1 MLKYLTDSVLKE
13 VAMKAQETAIKWAAA
28 AALVALL
35 GLSAFV
41 IVHGWMG
48 GHFDSFDTLRNYIV
62 SFGMWGPVVLALIQM
77 LQVVLPVLPGFLGSI
92 VGAALFGWLEGFL
105 VNYIGIC
112 LGSITAYWL
121 AKRYGMQLVAKM
133 VPMEKYGN
141 WIDRINRS
149 KSYTVFLLACIV
161 LPLVPDDF
169 LCYFSGLMDMKP
181 KKFISIILF
190 GKIWCLL
197 FYSIFFAYFI

>member
-1 MLKYLTDSVLKE
+1 MGSKE
-13 VAMKAQETAIKWAAA
+13 NLIKWAAV
-28 AALVALL
+28 AALIALL

-41 IVHGWMG
+41 LIRGWIG
-48 GHFDSFDTLRNYIV
+48 GHFDSADTLRLYIS
-62 SFGMWGPVVLALIQM
+62 SFGMWGPLVLSLIQL

-92 VGAALFGWLEGFL
+92 VGAALFGWLGGFL

-112 LGSITAYWL
+112 AGSIAAYWL

-133 VPMEKYGN
+133 VPMEKYGK
-141 WIDRINRS
+141 WIDKINRS
-149 KSYTVFLLACIV
+149 KSYTIFLLICII

-169 LCYFSGLMDMKP
+169 LCYFSGLMDMPP

-197 FYSIFFAYFI
+197 FYSIFFAYFL

>member
-1 MLKYLTDSVLKE
+1 MRSKE
-13 VAMKAQETAIKWAAA
+13 TLIKWAAI
-28 AALVALL
+28 AALIALL
-35 GLSAFV
+35 SLSAFV
-41 IVHGWMG
+41 LIRGWLG
-48 GHFDSFDTLRNYIV
+48 GHFDSADTLRLYIA
-62 SFGMWGPVVLALIQM
+62 SFGMWGPLVLSLIQM

-92 VGAALFGWLEGFL
+92 AGAALFGWLGGFL

-112 LGSITAYWL
+112 AGSITAYWL
-121 AKRYGMQLVAKM
+121 ARRYGMQLVAKM
-133 VPMEKYGN
+133 VPMEKYGK
-141 WIDRINRS
+141 WIARVNRS
-149 KSYTVFLLACIV
+149 KSYTIFLLACII

-169 LCYFSGLMDMKP
+169 LCYFSGLMDMTS